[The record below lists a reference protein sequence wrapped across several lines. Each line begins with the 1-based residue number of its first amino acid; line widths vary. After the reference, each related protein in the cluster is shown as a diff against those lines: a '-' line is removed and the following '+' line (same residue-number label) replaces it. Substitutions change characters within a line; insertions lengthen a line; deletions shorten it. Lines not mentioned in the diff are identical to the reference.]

1 MNKLKMVPAYRPK
14 LADSVAALIPAMQEA
29 VALIE
34 AGQEQSVYAF
44 AWYEEKQTK
53 MVEAKRSLS
62 TSIDGD
68 RGIVLRAMCDGVQF
82 ERATNNI
89 SAEAIL
95 NCAQQLRK
103 KIAETLSQVTQP
115 AYQPSTWQQE
125 QVLGLSVDITQQ
137 LPAELTTNTVVHFAP
152 LCQQNFEDI
161 TLDAMVEMATAL
173 RKQVIDLSAR
183 AVEEETDYQ
192 PLADALVMMRF
203 KTTTH
208 VFVDRNK
215 TLSQLLP
222 ISILNAMGMTAAGQM
237 ARITEGG
244 MGTLEL
250 IEIDEDKIHELA
262 ITPLELS
269 QAPKLAAGRY
279 QVITGPGISGVIAH
293 EAFGHTQEGDTW
305 MKGRSIASRLR
316 EEGVRVGNDQAT
328 IMNNPAMYQMDG
340 MAAGSNGSYYFDNE
354 GQLARPQAI
363 LEKGYLSTPMTD
375 LTSAQKLN
383 VARTANGKR
392 ESWRRP
398 LMSRQTNTYFT
409 PGDKSLG
416 QLIAMVENG
425 FLAVKPYGGME
436 DPKGGSLTVG
446 AAYFE
451 EIKQGVLTGKKFLGP
466 AGGHIEITD
475 SVFDILDRI
484 VAKTKVEEEHQVPS
498 TQLGGCGKYH
508 KELVDAGVG
517 GPYILWE
524 SVACG

>member
-1 MNKLKMVPAYRPK
+1 MRILKLVPAYRPK
-14 LADSVAALIPAMQEA
+14 LAESAAVLIPAMQDA

-34 AGQEQSVYAF
+34 AGQEQNIYAF

-53 MVEAKRSLS
+53 MVEAKRTLS

-89 SAEAIL
+89 SPQSIL
-95 NCAQQLRK
+95 SCAQQLRA
-103 KIAETLSQVTQP
+103 KIDATLSNATQP
-115 AYQPSTWQQE
+115 AYQSTTWQQE
-125 QVLGLSVDITQQ
+125 QEIGLNADINQQ
-137 LPAELTTNTVVHFAP
+137 LPAELTAKSTVHFAP
-152 LCQQNFEDI
+152 LCQQNFADI
-161 TLDAMVEMATAL
+161 TLDAMVETASSL
-173 RKQVIDLSAR
+173 RKQVLDLSAR
-183 AVEEETDYQ
+183 AVEEEADYQ
-192 PLADALVMMRF
+192 PLADVLVMLRF
-203 KTTTH
+203 KTTAH
-208 VFVDRNK
+208 IFVDRHK
-215 TLSQLLP
+215 TMSQLLP
-222 ISILNAMGMTAAGQM
+222 VSVLNAMGMTAGGQM

-250 IEIDEDKIHELA
+250 IDIDEDKIHELA

-316 EEGVRVGNDQAT
+316 QEGVRVGNEQAT
-328 IMNNPAMYQMDG
+328 IINNPAMYQMDG

-416 QLIAMVENG
+416 EMIGMVENG

-451 EIKQGVLTGKKFLGP
+451 EIKAGVLTGKKFLGP

-484 VAKTKVEEEHQVPS
+484 VAKTKVEDEHQVPA

>member
-1 MNKLKMVPAYRPK
+1 MKVINTVAAYRPK
-14 LADSVAALIPAMQEA
+14 IAESVAALIPAMQEA
-29 VALIE
+29 VAILE
-34 AGQEQSVYAF
+34 GEQSQFIYAF

-62 TSIDGD
+62 TGTDGD
-68 RGIVLRAMCDGVQF
+68 RGIVLRAMCNGIQF
-82 ERATNNI
+82 ERASNNV
-89 SAEAIL
+89 SAPAIVQ
-95 NCAQQLRK
+95 CAQQLRA
-103 KIAETLSQVTQP
+103 KIEASLKATTET
-115 AYQPSTWQQE
+115 AYQPTTWQQE
-125 QVLGLSVDITQQ
+125 QKIGLSAEINDQ
-137 LPAELTTNTVVHFAP
+137 LPTNLGAETTVHFAP
-152 LCQQNFEDI
+152 LCQQNVSDI
-161 TLDAMVEMATAL
+161 SIDSMLDTATHL
-173 RKQVIDLSAR
+173 RKQVLDLSAR
-183 AVEEETDYQ
+183 AVEEESDYQ
-192 PLADALVMMRF
+192 PLADVAVMLRF
-203 KTTTH
+203 KTITH

-215 TLSQLLP
+215 TMSQLLP
-222 ISILNAMGMTAAGQM
+222 VSILNAMGMTASGQM
-237 ARITEGG
+237 ARMSEGG
-244 MGTLEL
+244 LGTLEL
-250 IEIDEDKIHELA
+250 IDIDEDKIHELA

-328 IMNNPAMYQMDG
+328 IINNPAMYQMDG

-354 GQLARPQAI
+354 GQLARPQVI
-363 LEKGYLSTPMTD
+363 LDKGYLSTPMTD

-383 VARTANGKR
+383 VERTANGKR

-416 QLIAMVENG
+416 EMIAMVEDG

-451 EIKQGVLTGKKFLGP
+451 EIKDGVLTGKKFLGP

-484 VAKTKVEEEHQVPS
+484 VAKTKVEAEHQVP
-498 TQLGGCGKYH
+498 TTHLGGCGKYH

-517 GPYILWE
+517 GPYILWQ

>member
-1 MNKLKMVPAYRPK
+1 MNNIKKVAAYRPA
-14 LADSVAALIPAMQEA
+14 LSATAAELIPALQQA
-29 VALIE
+29 VNIIE
-34 AGQEQSVYAF
+34 ADQQNSIYAF

-53 MVEAKRSLS
+53 MVEAKRTLS
-62 TSIDGD
+62 TGIDGD
-68 RGIVLRAMCDGVQF
+68 RGVVLRAMYNGVQF
-82 ERATNNI
+82 ERATNTI
-89 SAEAIL
+89 SETAIIE
-95 NCAQQLRK
+95 CAQKLRA
-103 KIAETLSQVTQP
+103 KIDAAVEQAAQP
-115 AYQPSTWQQE
+115 AYQPTTWQEE
-125 QVLGLSVDITQQ
+125 QTIGFSSDISEQ
-137 LPAELTTNTVVHFAP
+137 LPAELTATTAVHFAP
-152 LCQQNFEDI
+152 VCHQNFDDI
-161 TLDAMVEMATAL
+161 SIDALVESATEFRAQVMA
-173 RKQVIDLSAR
+173 LSQR
-183 AVEEETDYQ
+183 AVEEEDYK
-192 PLADALVMMRF
+192 PLADVMVMLRF
-203 KTTTH
+203 KTNTQ

-215 TLSQLLP
+215 TMSQILP
-222 ISILNAMGMTAAGQM
+222 VSILNAMGMAAGGQM

-244 MGTLEL
+244 MGTQEL
-250 IEIDEDKIHELA
+250 ININEDQLHELA

-269 QAPKLAAGRY
+269 QAPKLSAGRY
-279 QVITGPGISGVIAH
+279 QIITGPGISGVIAH

-305 MKGRSIASRLR
+305 MKGRSLASRLR
-316 EEGVRVGNDQAT
+316 EDGVRVGNDQAT
-328 IMNNPAMYQMDG
+328 IVNNPAMYQMDG
-340 MAAGSNGSYYFDNE
+340 MEAGSNGSYYFDNE
-354 GQLARPQAI
+354 GQLARAQII
-363 LEKGYLSTPMTD
+363 LDKGYLSTPMTD

-383 VARTANGKR
+383 VPRTANGKR

-416 QLIAMVENG
+416 EMISMVDDG

-451 EIKQGVLTGKKFLGP
+451 EIKDGVLTGKKYLGP

-484 VAKTKVEEEHQVPS
+484 VAKTKVDADHQTPE

-517 GPYILWE
+517 GPYILWQ

>member
-1 MNKLKMVPAYRPK
+1 MNSIATVAAYRP
-14 LADSVAALIPAMQEA
+14 ALPEQASQLIESLQKA

-34 AGQEQSVYAF
+34 GSPQTGVYAF
-44 AWYEEKQTK
+44 AWYEHKQTK
-53 MVEAKRSLS
+53 MVEARRNIS
-62 TSIDGD
+62 TSVDGD
-68 RGIVLRAMCDGVQF
+68 SGIVLRAYVGGVHI
-82 ERATNNI
+82 EKATNTINP
-89 SAEAIL
+89 ETIL
-95 NCAQQLRK
+95 RSAQQLRAQIDALAVQTRSEEYEPTSWSQE
-103 KIAETLSQVTQP
+103 IAH
-115 AYQPSTWQQE
+115 
-125 QVLGLSVDITQQ
+125 GLPQDIQQQ
-137 LPAELTTNTVVHFAP
+137 LPENLDATTPVHFAP
-152 LCQQNFEDI
+152 QCRQRFEDI
-161 TLDAMVEMATAL
+161 NLDALVEMATTF
-173 RKQVIDLSAR
+173 RQKILSLSTR
-183 AVEEETDYQ
+183 AVEEESVYK
-192 PLADALVMMRF
+192 PLADAMVMLRF

-208 VFVDRNK
+208 IFVDREK
-215 TLSQLLP
+215 TLSQVLP
-222 ISILNAMGMTAAGQM
+222 ISMLNAMGMTASGQM
-237 ARITEGG
+237 ARISDGG
-244 MGTLEL
+244 MGTFEL
-250 IEIDEDKIHELA
+250 IQFDEDKLHELA

-269 QAPKLAAGRY
+269 QAPKLPAGRY

-305 MKGRSIASRLR
+305 MKGRSIATRLR

-328 IMNNPAMYQMDG
+328 IMNNPALYQMDG
-340 MAAGSNGSYYFDNE
+340 MAAGSNGSYYFDHE

-363 LEKGYLSTPMTD
+363 LDKGYLSTPMTD
-375 LTSAQKLN
+375 LTSANELE

-416 QLIAMVENG
+416 ELISMVQDG
-425 FLAVKPYGGME
+425 FLAVHPFGGME

-451 EIKQGVLTGKKFLGP
+451 EIKDGVLTGQKYLGP

-484 VAKTKVEEEHQVPS
+484 VAKTKVDADHQIPK